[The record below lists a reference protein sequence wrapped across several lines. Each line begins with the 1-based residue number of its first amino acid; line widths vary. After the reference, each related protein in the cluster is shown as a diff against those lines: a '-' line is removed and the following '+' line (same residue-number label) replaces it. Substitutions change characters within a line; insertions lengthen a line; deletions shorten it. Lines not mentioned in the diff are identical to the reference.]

1 MKKLFYAELEPWAW
15 ITAEAENKIKFIKK
29 IQKQIQSNEK
39 IVFITE
45 L

>member
-1 MKKLFYAELEPWAW
+1 MKKLFYAELERWAC
-15 ITAEAENKIKFIKK
+15 ITAEAENKIEFIKK
-29 IQKQIQSNEK
+29 IQKKIQSNEK

>member
-1 MKKLFYAELEPWAW
+1 MKKLFYAELEPWAY
-15 ITAEAENKIKFIKK
+15 ITAEAENKLEFIKK
-29 IQKQIQSNEK
+29 IQKENKLYKK

>member
-1 MKKLFYAELEPWAW
+1 MKKLFYAELEPWAC
-15 ITAEAENKIKFIKK
+15 ITAKAENKIEFIKK
-29 IQKQIQSNEK
+29 IRKEIQSNEK

>member
-1 MKKLFYAELEPWAW
+1 MKKLFYAELEPWACV
-15 ITAEAENKIKFIKK
+15 TAEAESKIEFIKK
-29 IQKQIQSNEK
+29 IQKETKANEK

>member
-1 MKKLFYAELEPWAW
+1 MKKLFYAEIEPWAC
-15 ITAEAENKIKFIKK
+15 ITAEAKNKIEFIKK
-29 IQKQIQSNEK
+29 IQKEIQSNEK

>member
-1 MKKLFYAELEPWAW
+1 MKKLFYAELEPWAC
-15 ITAEAENKIKFIKK
+15 ITAEAENKIEFIKK
-29 IQKQIQSNEK
+29 IQKQIKSNEK